1 MGIACAP
8 INLFAGILQLTLEV
22 FYFFMQLI
30 GFGPTPVVSDVIG
43 SIFGCNLM

>member
-1 MGIACAP
+1 MGIVCAP
-8 INLFAGILQLTLEV
+8 INLFAGILQLTLDV

-43 SIFGCNLM
+43 SIFGCNLT